1 MSGRLFLSYVL
12 DAQVGVEGNRLRF
25 LSDNQSKIK
34 ADKYGN
40 LLDFVAT
47 REEQRYNR
55 QGIQKLL
62 KLFCL

>member
-1 MSGRLFLSYVL
+1 MSGRLFMSYVL
-12 DAQVGVEGNRLRF
+12 DAQVGVDGNRLRF

-55 QGIQKLL
+55 QGIQ
-62 KLFCL
+62 